1 MRFLRRRRPSNRDK
15 NTNPTWQDN
24 RPAWGADTRADRYM
38 HIPEIDR
45 WRALP
50 FDMPPHPERGT
61 VLQRVRQITESLD
74 GAIDEGTGAALDR
87 LIESWVAAWIA
98 TVETDYTDHCAVIN
112 VHRGQ
117 ASQWLTESTRIA
129 QHENEELQRIRAAY
143 LACRARLA
151 GEQPVLDHSVN
162 EQTDT
167 IGDLR

>member
-1 MRFLRRRRPSNRDK
+1 MRLLRRRQSNPVK
-15 NTNPTWQDN
+15 TASPTWQDN
-24 RPAWGADTRADRYM
+24 RPTWGADDRADRYM

-45 WRALP
+45 WRAVP
-50 FDMPPHPERGT
+50 FDMPPDPERGT

-98 TVETDYTDHCAVIN
+98 TVETDYADHCAVIN

-117 ASQWLTESTRIA
+117 ASQWLTESTRIS
-129 QHENEELQRIRAAY
+129 QHENEELERIRAAY

-151 GEQPVLDHSVN
+151 GEQPVPDHSSS
-162 EQTDT
+162 EPTDT
-167 IGDLR
+167 SGDLR